1 MADEQ
6 IESVNLAVN
15 RSNLYR
21 EESFTDLRACTVRRL
36 SPVNPDGSPDK
47 GRKTLYVGQTHVVTP
62 AGPLPIQSVIQ
73 AKDLQQS
80 FKKFPETMKAAMDR
94 LIEEAKKAQQEERSR
109 IVVPGR

>member
-6 IESVNLAVN
+6 TEPFNLAVN
-15 RSNLYR
+15 RSNLFK
-21 EESFTDLRACTVRRL
+21 EESFTDLRACTIRQL

-47 GRKTLYVGQTHVVTP
+47 GRKIIYVGQTHVVTP

-73 AKDLQQS
+73 AKDLQQA
-80 FKKFPETMKAAMDR
+80 FKKFPETMKAAMDS
-94 LIEEAKKAQQEERSR
+94 LIEEAKKAQQQEQSR

>member
-6 IESVNLAVN
+6 TESFNLSVN
-15 RSNLYR
+15 RSNLFK
-21 EESFTDLRACTVRRL
+21 EESFTDLRVCTVRQL

-47 GRKTLYVGQTHVVTP
+47 GRKTIYVGQTHVVTP

-73 AKDLQQS
+73 AKDLQQA
-80 FKKFPETMKAAMDR
+80 FKKFPETMKAAMDS
-94 LIEEAKKAQQEERSR
+94 LIEEAKKAQQQEQSR

>member
-1 MADEQ
+1 MADEKN
-6 IESVNLAVN
+6 ESFNLDVN

-47 GRKTLYVGQTHVVTP
+47 GRKILFVGQTHVITP
-62 AGPLPIQSVIQ
+62 AGPLPIQGAIQ
-73 AKDLQQS
+73 AKDLQQA

-94 LIEEAKKAQQEERSR
+94 LIEEAKKAQQEEASR